1 MTDALLTLPVRR
13 FEGRTAIVTAA
24 ATGIGRATAIRL
36 ASEGAAVACVDASP
50 EGVEVTVDAL
60 QTIGG
65 RAAAYGCE
73 ITDEASVAQVVGR
86 VASELG
92 TPTVLA
98 NVTGLG
104 AFARTENLALDAWE
118 QTLALNL
125 RAPFLM
131 ARSVLPHMLG
141 KPGGG
146 SIVNVASTAGLSGA
160 AYLAAS
166 CASHGGLI
174 MLTKALAVE
183 YADQSVRVNAVAPG
197 GVDTAL
203 PGALQLPEG
212 ADRRHLFRW
221 LSPSG
226 HASPDQVAAAIV
238 FLASDE
244 AGHTT
249 GAVLTVDGGVA
260 SS

>member
-1 MTDALLTLPVRR
+1 VTDALLTLPVRR
-13 FEGRTAIVTAA
+13 FERRTAIVTAA
-24 ATGIGRATAIRL
+24 AAGIGRAMAIRL
-36 ASEGAAVACVDASP
+36 ASEGAAVACVDTTP
-50 EGVEVTVDAL
+50 EAVEVTVDAL
-60 QTIGG
+60 RTIGG
-65 RAAAYGCE
+65 HAVAYGCDV
-73 ITDEASVAQVVGR
+73 TDEASVAQVVGR

-104 AFARTENLALDAWE
+104 GFARAENLALAAWE
-118 QTLALNL
+118 QTMARSL

-146 SIVNVASTAGLSGA
+146 SIVNVASTAGLAGA
-160 AYLAAS
+160 AYLADS
-166 CASHGGLI
+166 CAAHGGLL
-174 MLTKALAVE
+174 MLTKALAAE
-183 YADQSVRVNAVAPG
+183 YADQGVRVNAIASG
-197 GVDTAL
+197 GVDTAA
-203 PGALQLPEG
+203 PAALQLPDG

-226 HASPDQVAAAIV
+226 HATTDQVAAAAV

-244 AGHTT
+244 AGHIT
-249 GAVLTVDGGVA
+249 GAVLTVDGGITA
-260 SS
+260 